1 MDDLAGARLGPYQ
14 LREVIRR
21 GGGSTLY
28 KAYQDDLHRWVAVR
42 VLDPSGDPGFA
53 ARFEREMRAVSRLQ
67 HPGIVPVLDHGRSD
81 TLAWMV
87 TADVGGGVRLE
98 EQVGRPFD
106 PATAC
111 ELIGHILG
119 ALAFAH
125 DHGVVHRDL
134 KPANVFVSAER
145 WPMLANFGVA
155 RMLAGDAP
163 AQGRGKVVGTAAYM
177 APEQCF
183 GLPAEP
189 RSDLYSAGILL
200 YELLAGRVP
209 FDQPSPAETL
219 LHQAYETPPPLRA
232 AGAPGVPVE
241 VEAVV
246 IRALAKDPAR
256 RYTTAAE
263 MAGAVRAALA
273 VIAPGSATEEASAM
287 AGNYEAGVLAFTAG
301 RWAEAVERLGRVLAD
316 DPGYEDVEEL
326 YESARAEL
334 DGAAR

>member
-1 MDDLAGARLGPYQ
+1 MDDLAGVRLGPYQ
-14 LREVIRR
+14 LREVVRR

-53 ARFEREMRAVSRLQ
+53 ARFEREMRAVARLQ

-87 TADVGGGVRLE
+87 TADVGDGVRLE
-98 EQVGRPFD
+98 ELLGRPFD

-111 ELIGHILG
+111 ELIGHVLG

-134 KPANVFVSAER
+134 KPANVFLSSER

-155 RMLAGDAP
+155 RMLAGDVP
-163 AQGRGKVVGTAAYM
+163 AQARGKVVGTAAYM

-200 YELLAGRVP
+200 YELLTGRVP
-209 FDQPSPAETL
+209 FDQATPAETL
-219 LHQAYETPPPLRA
+219 LHQAYEPPPPLHLIV
-232 AGAPGVPVE
+232 PGVPAE

-246 IRALAKDPAR
+246 HRALAKDPAR
-256 RYTTAAE
+256 RYATAAE
-263 MAGAVRAALA
+263 MAGSVRAALA
-273 VIAPGSATEEASAM
+273 VIAPGSATEEARAM
-287 AGNYEAGVLAFTAG
+287 ADDYEAGVLAFTAG
-301 RWAEAVERLGRVLAD
+301 RWDEAVERLGRVLAG